1 MTHSHILKAT
11 SKALL
16 QFKVGLL
23 TQVYST
29 PKCTFGGGMDCC
41 MVGGGYRVIE
51 CSDDRGWE
59 EDTVVMEVGWRMLW

>member
-16 QFKVGLL
+16 QFKEGLL

-29 PKCTFGGGMDCC
+29 PKCSFGGMDFL
-41 MVGGGYRVIE
+41 YSVIE